1 MALRR
6 TRPAPRW
13 LVILIAAAIGVIL
26 AGGISLVLEPE
37 YESTSRS
44 FVASSDASI
53 DGSNLLNAQTFV
65 TERMKSYAQMVT
77 STSVLEPV
85 IDDLELDITPKDLA
99 KKVEVSVELNSV
111 VLAITVTDTDAQ
123 RASDIANAI
132 MTQLPDEVA
141 TVENPDGAKVV
152 PVTFSVFETAIPAD
166 EKSWPNTKINL
177 AAGLVLGLVAG
188 IGVLWLRARLAGY
201 FTKAA
206 ARARRIE
213 RPRRFRAR

>member
-111 VLAITVTDTDAQ
+111 VLAITVTDKTR
-123 RASDIANAI
+123 RAA
-132 MTQLPDEVA
+132 TQ
-141 TVENPDGAKVV
+141 
-152 PVTFSVFETAIPAD
+152 SVGKQQSRRF
-166 EKSWPNTKINL
+166 
-177 AAGLVLGLVAG
+177 
-188 IGVLWLRARLAGY
+188 Y
-201 FTKAA
+201 AA
-206 ARARRIE
+206 ARLTSAE
-213 RPRRFRAR
+213 RGIVTRFLDDMAAEISQKTADAAQPAAN